1 MYFLL
6 PSSYP
11 LMSSSQCRCGRI
23 TTCVGL
29 QRPHEKVP
37 ILGGGARGALI
48 NECCKREVA
57 LVTPERGEL

>member
-1 MYFLL
+1 M
-6 PSSYP
+6 P
-11 LMSSSQCRCGRI
+11 SSQCRCGRI

-29 QRPHEKVP
+29 QRLHEKVP